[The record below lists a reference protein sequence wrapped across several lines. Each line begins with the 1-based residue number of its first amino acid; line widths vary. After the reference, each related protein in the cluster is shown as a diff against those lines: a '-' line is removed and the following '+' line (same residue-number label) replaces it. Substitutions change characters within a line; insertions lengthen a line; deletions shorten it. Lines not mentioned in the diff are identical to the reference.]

1 MKVMA
6 MASKIRFPRHGM
18 RVSEMLS
25 RPIENRLL
33 AYAVVTAGAVALTT
47 PASASVVFTKTHITF
62 DHGFLNID
70 LNHDG
75 SPDFTLH
82 NFSFGTSST
91 VRVIT
96 VKGGSSAA
104 GVITSAKS
112 SHWAYRLPR
121 NYPIGTG
128 VVQSFRYQNVY
139 IPSGTPFRLQNKFLG
154 LRFKI
159 NGQFHYGW
167 ARIATRGNFFS
178 HLTLQLTGFAYET
191 QPDKTILAGDTG
203 SGVTDA
209 SAANETELDSGQP
222 SLGVLSLGSRG
233 LNAWRPRKP
242 VAPQSVQTTE

>member
-1 MKVMA
+1 
-6 MASKIRFPRHGM
+6 MASKIRSPRHGM
-18 RVSEMLS
+18 RISEVLS
-25 RPIENRLL
+25 KAVENRLL
-33 AYAVVTAGAVALTT
+33 AYAVATAGAVVLTT
-47 PASASVVFTKTHITF
+47 PASASIVFTKTQTTF
-62 DHGFLNID
+62 THGFLNID

-75 SPDFTLH
+75 SPDFKLH
-82 NFSFGTSST
+82 NYSFGTSST

-104 GVITSAKS
+104 GVIVSAKS

-128 VVQSFRYQNVY
+128 VVQPFRYQDVF

-159 NGQFHYGW
+159 NGQLHYGW
-167 ARIATRGNFFS
+167 ARIATRGDFTS

-191 QPDKTILAGDTG
+191 QPNKTILAGDTG

-209 SAANETELDSGQP
+209 SSANETELNSSQP
-222 SLGVLSLGSRG
+222 SLGVLSLGSCC
-233 LNAWRPRKP
+233 LNAWRRRKP
-242 VAPQSVQTTE
+242 VAPQSVETTE